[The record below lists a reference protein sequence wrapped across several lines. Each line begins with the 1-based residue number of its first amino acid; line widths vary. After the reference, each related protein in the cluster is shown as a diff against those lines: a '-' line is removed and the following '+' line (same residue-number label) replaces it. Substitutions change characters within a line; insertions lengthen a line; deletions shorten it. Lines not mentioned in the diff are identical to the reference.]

1 MLLWA
6 NYFPVFIVVYFQQ
19 QKIMERKLRPSAPDT
34 RSIDIEDD
42 YALEYWTRELNVSQ
56 TRLKAAVSSAGSF
69 LPDVK
74 KELKNKAQAVSQ
86 QDNA

>member
-1 MLLWA
+1 
-6 NYFPVFIVVYFQQ
+6 
-19 QKIMERKLRPSAPDT
+19 MEKKLRPAAPDT

-56 TRLKAAVSSAGSF
+56 TKLKAAVNSAGSF

-74 KELKNKAQAVSQ
+74 KELKNKSQAVPTQ
-86 QDNA
+86 TDL